1 MCEVTRKSF
10 GLSIGQK
17 QILHRKPYVEG
28 AEVLARLIRH
38 RKQRLEVGRLRLLVD
53 H

>member
-17 QILHRKPYVEG
+17 QTPHKKFYGEE
-28 AEVLARLIRH
+28 AEALTRLIRH